1 MKSRTFNK
9 SFKKVLCWIMM
20 TGIIFFTS
28 DVRIGEAKNKKE
40 NINKATIKNPI
51 VLISQAVKKGI
62 LDEETA
68 LVYKHYALFRP
79 QSLPHEFVVEDPVL
93 IKSGTPLLDETY
105 ERWEG
110 LSPSAKKKINSIYE
124 DNERGISPG
133 NAHVPYL
140 PYAHP
145 TAGHFVI
152 YYELDPANVNRISPT
167 DSDWQSYTDTNGN
180 GRWDLGEPLNDDV
193 GIDGQPNTGDL
204 GEGDGQPNPTE
215 AFQDD
220 NGNGIRDI
228 GEDYLDE
235 YDNNQWDSGEPHA
248 TPDYVENLGEYLEK
262 AWNGEVNLGY
272 IAPPVIGRMKAHIFS
287 MGGYGV
293 TYTGPNWGLSENIS
307 EIGVDN
313 DMIGVP
319 ENYDPEGT
327 VKGAMKVT
335 AAHEFFH
342 TIQHGPNYDRYEDT
356 WWKEASATWM
366 EDVVYD
372 QVNDYINYYN
382 GQNYD
387 WFNHPEL
394 SLNHASEDV
403 SDFHKYGSS
412 IFAKY
417 LSEHKGSNDIIRQI
431 WDNCNT
437 DDSLDAIAKALGD
450 PRSFGENFQNVF
462 KEFTV
467 TNFIKTGIGGYEEG
481 SSYPDIKIEASYPSS
496 AEPNQHFVGK
506 APLPTKY
513 GDKLYMLDDKQLPHL
528 ASHYLKFT
536 PPEQLDKPTKLY
548 INFKKGPGS
557 PKTWGTKLV
566 LVQNNNE
573 KIVKE
578 ITKEDNEKG
587 TCIFSCA
594 FGLTRDNP
602 KDTEIK
608 EVLLIPSNLDQ
619 RSDARKYQYSAVVIP
634 QFEDVYTPN
643 PNSGTSKT
651 VYNFD
656 PDNVYKNGDTIHL
669 EVNLSYKAKVTADF
683 SEVDV
688 NFNPDNVIITESD
701 PIEHKYEIT
710 YTIDTAVGENGL
722 PVKIK
727 AQDLTGTGFNI
738 DETFLVNQAL
748 LVITVIY
755 PQDGETIFERR
766 PTIVAEITSL
776 IGVEIDLS
784 SIMMTLDTSVVEHN
798 WRALSPDRSSVEIYY
813 TPTED
818 LSYDQHTVTVDAKDI
833 NGLAAEQKVWT
844 FIIEEMPWRF
854 KVTPAYMLSGESAIV
869 SLRSLENTPTK
880 TVRYTPGKI
889 TNVSLTDWG
898 PERYITLTNQGKD
911 GNFFLYTGTI
921 TPSDYLDG
929 YRNDGSGSGELY
941 CNDGGT
947 IRKCSLGISDVLTT
961 ADIVIEEVSPIFQK
975 PDGPYVTVTGYFRQF
990 AWAGGSMCGMILSIQ
1005 FINYDE
1011 YLQFAE
1017 RGGGSYGTVWEDA
1030 QHIKYMWLRATLDVK
1045 LHEGENLIQIYHIDA
1060 SSEYYLSEDIRYVG
1074 ASTIVNV
1081 PSGVCTSQVAARNI
1095 SQVAADVS
1103 GPDPTFK
1110 LGEVYSFPNPAKRGK
1125 CPTIHIESGIA
1136 DRVEINIYDIA
1147 GELVHSSEITDKP
1160 EIINGKYAYEYR
1172 WNVSNVA
1179 SGVYIYLIRAR
1190 KSGEKEIKVVKRL
1203 AIVK

>member
-1 MKSRTFNK
+1 MIMI
-9 SFKKVLCWIMM
+9 KKNLKRAAILTMLALGLLLSVSPCAMAEKGGSSIAL
-20 TGIIFFTS
+20 
-28 DVRIGEAKNKKE
+28 
-40 NINKATIKNPI
+40 INKAYHAGEIDRDTYMLLKAQAIFKPEKLPAQYKGAREPI
-51 VLISQAVKKGI
+51 RSLTLFIIEIQENWEDLSKKTKDKLLPFLLRPTDPSYPIDINGDGMPDFDAAYAVPEATPYDTTNFRI
-62 LDEETA
+62 
-68 LVYKHYALFRP
+68 HYVTSTDDAP
-79 QSLPHEFVVEDPVL
+79 DPV
-93 IKSGTPLLDETY
+93 DN
-105 ERWEG
+105 
-110 LSPSAKKKINSIYE
+110 NS
-124 DNERGISPG
+124 
-133 NAHVPYL
+133 
-140 PYAHP
+140 
-145 TAGHFVI
+145 
-152 YYELDPANVNRISPT
+152 
-167 DSDWQSYTDTNGN
+167 
-180 GRWDLGEPLNDDV
+180 
-193 GIDGQPNTGDL
+193 
-204 GEGDGQPNPTE
+204 
-215 AFQDD
+215 
-220 NGNGIRDI
+220 NGI
-228 GEDYLDE
+228 
-235 YDNNQWDSGEPHA
+235 
-248 TPDYVENLGEYLEK
+248 PDYVETVKFVFEEVYSKEITNMNYSSPPDDGTRGGDSKYDVYLK
-262 AWNGEVNLGY
+262 
-272 IAPPVIGRMKAHIFS
+272 
-287 MGGYGV
+287 
-293 TYTGPNWGLSENIS
+293 
-307 EIGVDN
+307 EIGKYDLYGWASREGLVSGSRREYYSFIVVDDDYSGFPGLQDSN
-313 DMIGVP
+313 L
-319 ENYDPEGT
+319 
-327 VKGAMKVT
+327 KVT

-342 TIQHGPNYDRYEDT
+342 AVQFGYDGKEDAS
-356 WWKEASATWM
+356 WMEATAVWM
-366 EDVVYD
+366 EDEVYD
-372 QVNDYINYYN
+372 NINDYLQYLPS
-382 GQNYD
+382 
-387 WFNHPEL
+387 WFASPQT
-394 SLNHASEDV
+394 SLDEPTGTHM
-403 SDFHKYGSS
+403 YGSC
-412 IFAKY
+412 IYAKY
-417 LSEHKGSNDIIRQI
+417 LSEKEEGGVDKIRTI
-431 WDNCNT
+431 WERCRGRT
-437 DDSLDAIAKALGD
+437 QSLDAITEDLDGI
-450 PRSFGENFQNVF
+450 GNFRKVF
-462 KEFTV
+462 KNFT
-467 TNFIKTGIGGYEEG
+467 TANFINRPTRFIDPQYNYEDDAAPI
-481 SSYPDIKIEASYPSS
+481 YPDMNIEASYPTGT
-496 AEPNQHFVGK
+496 EPNQHFVGK
-506 APLPTKY
+506 DPQPTEY
-513 GDKLYMLDDKQLPHL
+513 GDRLYMLDDKKLPHL

-557 PKTWGTKLV
+557 PNTWGTKFV
-566 LVQNNNE
+566 LVQNNNQ
-573 KIVKE
+573 KIVRE
-578 ITKEDNEKG
+578 TTKEDKAKG
-587 TCIFSCA
+587 TRIFSCA

-602 KDTEIK
+602 RDTEIK
-608 EVLLIPSNLDQ
+608 EVLLTPSNLDQ
-619 RSDARKYQYSAVVIP
+619 RSGDRKYQYSAVVIP

-669 EVNLSYKAKVTADF
+669 EVNLSYKARVTADF

-688 NFNPDNVIITESD
+688 NFNPNNVVVTESD
-701 PIEHKYEIT
+701 PIQHKYEII
-710 YTIDTAVGENGL
+710 YTIDTAAGENGL

-727 AQDLTGTGFNI
+727 AEDLTGTGFNI
-738 DETFLVNQAL
+738 DETFLVNQAS
-748 LVITVIY
+748 LVITIIY

-880 TVRYTPGKI
+880 TVRYTPGKM
-889 TNVSLTDWG
+889 TNIFSTWWG

-929 YRNDGSGSGELY
+929 HGNDGSGSGELY

-961 ADIVIEEVSPIFQK
+961 ADIVIEEVSPIFEK

-990 AWAGGSMCGMILSIQ
+990 AWAGGSMCGMILNID

-1017 RGGGSYGTVWEDA
+1017 RGGYTSSGGGYGTVWEDA
-1030 QHIKYMWLRATLDVK
+1030 QHIKYMWLRATKDVK
-1045 LHEGENLIQIYHIDA
+1045 LHEGENLIQIYHLDA

-1125 CPTIHIESGIA
+1125 CPTIHFESGIA

-1147 GELVHSSEITDKP
+1147 GDLVHSSEITDKP

-1172 WNVSNVA
+1172 WNVSNVP
-1179 SGVYIYLIRAR
+1179 SGVYIYLIRAK
-1190 KSGEKEIKVVKRL
+1190 KSGEKEIKVVKKL
-1203 AIVK
+1203 AVVK